1 MAMSET
7 PRSSSRLAASAVLL
21 LCAGAGAWFY
31 LNSGAEPQ
39 KTAVAVQAEAE
50 KPAAVMKAAVEA
62 EKPAA
67 AVKAAVEEEKPV
79 VAESSAHQVAASLNS
94 GPRQPV
100 LTQEEKVEA
109 RVDEAL
115 ASKDEPMAGGDSAG
129 GSLTQSEAKP
139 VEERQDPVVTRR
151 FAGDLA
157 GWLVASYT
165 PPAKGEGKGRSSAS
179 LRAANARYSSSS
191 LLRSVESDT
200 LKGRASILRY
210 VYSPGMLEALYRMY
224 GPRFMDELEA
234 EARDGRRS
242 FSPEQTSG
250 MFKVYAEL
258 LERTAS
264 ALDAASRTDIKALV
278 KPIRKAAASEDAASE
293 AFAKAYAAHAEAR
306 ETGRKDIMAEQS
318 ERMAQSARTA
328 SESNARE
335 ESARL
340 AAASAL
346 RQKAAGPTLSDA
358 DLVFLAEWLAR
369 RNASSEAS
377 ASAASICRRMA
388 GDLRSR
394 AATMPAPVE

>member
-31 LNSGAEPQ
+31 INGGAEPQ
-39 KTAVAVQAEAE
+39 KNTIVVQAEAE
-50 KPAAVMKAAVEA
+50 KPAVAMNAPAKKDKAVHA
-62 EKPAA
+62 ENT
-67 AVKAAVEEEKPV
+67 
-79 VAESSAHQVAASLNS
+79 AHQVTASLTS

-100 LTQEEKVEA
+100 LTQEEKVQA
-109 RVDEAL
+109 RVEEAL

-129 GSLTQSEAKP
+129 GSLSQSEAKP
-139 VEERQDPVVTRR
+139 VEERQDPVVTRS

-165 PPAKGEGKGRSSAS
+165 PPAKDDGKGRSSVS
-179 LRAANARYSSSS
+179 LRSANARYSSSS

-234 EARDGRRS
+234 EARGGRRA
-242 FSPEQTSG
+242 FSPEQAAG
-250 MFKVYAEL
+250 MFKVYAET

-264 ALDAASRTDIKALV
+264 ALEAASHTDIKALV
-278 KPIRKAAASEDAASE
+278 KPIRKAAAREEAASE
-293 AFAKAYAAHAEAR
+293 EFSKAYAAHAEAR
-306 ETGRKDIMAEQS
+306 EAGRKDVMAEQS

-328 SESNARE
+328 SEFDARE
-335 ESARL
+335 ESARRTV
-340 AAASAL
+340 ARTL
-346 RQKAAGPTLSDA
+346 RQKSAGPTLSDA
-358 DLVFLAEWLAR
+358 DLIFLAEWLER
-369 RNASSEAS
+369 RNASREAS

-394 AATMPAPVE
+394 AAAMLAPAE

>member
-21 LCAGAGAWFY
+21 LCAGTGAWFY
-31 LNSGAEPQ
+31 LNGGAEPQ
-39 KTAVAVQAEAE
+39 KTIIAVQAEAE
-50 KPAAVMKAAVEA
+50 KPAV
-62 EKPAA
+62 P
-67 AVKAAVEEEKPV
+67 VKAAVEEEKPV
-79 VAESSAHQVAASLNS
+79 HAENSAHQVAASLNS
-94 GPRQPV
+94 APRQPV

-109 RVDEAL
+109 RVNEAL

-129 GSLTQSEAKP
+129 GSLSQSEAKP

-157 GWLVASYT
+157 GWLVDSYT
-165 PPAKGEGKGRSSAS
+165 PPAKGDGKGRSSVS
-179 LRAANARYSSSS
+179 LRSANARYSSSS

-224 GPRFMDELEA
+224 GPHFIDGLEA
-234 EARDGRRS
+234 EARDGRRA
-242 FSPEQTSG
+242 FSPAQTAG
-250 MFKVYAEL
+250 MFKSYAEI

-278 KPIRKAAASEDAASE
+278 KPIRKAAAREDAASE
-293 AFAKAYAAHAEAR
+293 DFAKAYAAHAEAR
-306 ETGRKDIMAEQS
+306 EAGRKDIMAVQS
-318 ERMAQSARTA
+318 ERMAQSAREA
-328 SESNARE
+328 SEANARE

-340 AAASAL
+340 AAASVL
-346 RQKAAGPTLSDA
+346 RQKASGPTLSDA
-358 DLVFLAEWLAR
+358 DLIFLAEWLAR

-377 ASAASICRRMA
+377 VSAASICRRMA
-388 GDLRSR
+388 GELRSR
-394 AATMPAPVE
+394 AATMLAPAE